1 MSVTEYFYPSSFS
14 QISGAT
20 TFKDLENIA
29 NESTSNYA
37 VTTSATSQTN
47 ILVCE
52 DFNIRVPGNAEI
64 SESILEVAYQK
75 TNFDAKKPFDGV
87 LYNGVGYSSDSYEF
101 NNIYTLKD
109 NVTVSTLNIDLNK
122 ANRLRFSCMAIAPMH
137 YNDAP
142 ISIGGSSS
150 SSSGNYQT
158 KGYVRIIYVRV
169 KITYTLPSYSLSVKR
184 ADHHNAIGQDT
195 VFSVNISNLNQT
207 NHKPSVNITIPTGVS
222 YVGSSSN
229 VSIRNNILTW
239 RPNLSSKLLSDSIAP
254 KFTINTTGQKT
265 FNITE
270 TYGAPSKSITFEAVE
285 GIDDTDTMEEQYLLD
300 VAPIVITE
308 DSSNLDNVYETAYTS
323 VGDDLE
329 IKIVVDQAI
338 LSKLVSITMTGANE
352 NVESITP
359 IPKSGFSESG
369 EATLTIHPTNVGLTH
384 LQVQYILNEGSNTTY
399 LGQHY
404 TLQIMPNSLTYP
416 FLNIIEL
423 SQEELN
429 RLGNLTNYTV
439 QSYLR
444 INTSEEE
451 VYDWV
456 KNYRIGVFHPIE
468 TLEET
473 PTDMEIYSGVE
484 EWSNALT
491 NVNEFES
498 CTCEFTYHE
507 GMPVYIVITGDYMEG
522 NPQDNTIDYTNPC
535 IIETDVFVGFEET
548 GNYPFPI
555 NNTFSTTEVSTLNV
569 NAFEA
574 GTPFVLSEFGLDD
587 FGTNENMAI
596 TGVMLEFDIEYADEL
611 ALSAKLKSPNG
622 KIGQRSILIEQ
633 NSASQNV
640 VIGGTYDTWGF
651 TVDELVNLEDFE
663 VEVQANNLF
672 NTSSGSSMLQLNN
685 ASLTFYFNN
694 IEPAEVIVKID
705 DIDIRYYNLT
715 LVDAHI
721 PQGLQTITKY
731 IEIDGT
737 DSHDSYR
744 QNIAPK
750 EITLKMRIKGCNVHD
765 TSEMLRKAITLL
777 QPKRD
782 ELNNPIPKKITF
794 DNFPDLYWKYI
805 IEDDI
810 DSSFD
815 FTDPNIEV
823 KLKIPKGTAFS
834 KDETVTNTTGAV
846 IGIAKVNPKIVIIPL
861 GDHVEIME
869 TSTEQKFSMNN
880 NSWSSN
886 NLVEIDCN
894 TRQILLKKSEDDLE
908 PEDISSCADFN
919 SDWFILH
926 GDYNF
931 EPTNCIIQ
939 SVTYTER
946 W

>member
-14 QISGAT
+14 QTTGAT

-47 ILVCE
+47 ILYCE

-87 LYNGVGYSSDSYEF
+87 LYNGVAYSSDSYEF
-101 NNIYTLKD
+101 NNISTLKD
-109 NVTVSTLNIDLNK
+109 NVTVSTLDIDLNK
-122 ANRLRFSCMAIAPMH
+122 ANRLRFSCMAMAPMH

-239 RPNLSSKLLSDSIAP
+239 RPNLSNKLLTDSIAP
-254 KFTINTTGQKT
+254 KFRINSTGQKT
-265 FNITE
+265 FMVTE

-338 LSKLVSITMTGANE
+338 LSKLVNITLIGANE

-359 IPKSGFSESG
+359 IPKSSFSESG

-444 INTSEEE
+444 INTDEEE

-456 KNYRIGVFHPIE
+456 KNYRIGVFNPE
-468 TLEET
+468 TLEGT
-473 PTDMEIYSGVE
+473 PTDFEIYSGVE
-484 EWSNALT
+484 DWSSALT

-535 IIETDVFVGFEET
+535 IVETDVFVGFEET

-555 NNTFSTTEVSTLNV
+555 NNTFSTTELSSLSVH
-569 NAFEA
+569 AFEA
-574 GTPFVLSEFGLDD
+574 GTPFVFSEFGLSEGY
-587 FGTNENMAI
+587 GTDKNMAV
-596 TGVMLEFDIEYADEL
+596 TGIVIELDVDYADEL
-611 ALSAKLKSPNG
+611 SISAKLKSPTG
-622 KIGQRSILIEQ
+622 ETGERSTIISPTNNDSTSIVL
-633 NSASQNV
+633 
-640 VIGGTYDTWGF
+640 GGVRDTWGF
-651 TVDELVNLEDFE
+651 QINELTNLEDWE
-663 VEVQANNLF
+663 IELQANNVF
-672 NTSSGSSMLQLNN
+672 SNN
-685 ASLTFYFNN
+685 ANEGRISFNN
-694 IEPAEVIVKID
+694 ATLTIYYNTINDAVVTVEVED
-705 DIDIRYYNLT
+705 ADTRYYGLF
-715 LVDAHI
+715 LEDAEI
-721 PQGLQTITKY
+721 PGGLNTETKY
-731 IEIDGT
+731 LEIEGT
-737 DSHDSYR
+737 DSHNSYR
-744 QNIAPK
+744 QNIDRK
-750 EITLKMRIKGCNVHD
+750 EIKLKMSLDSCDIYDSTELLRNVVKLF
-765 TSEMLRKAITLL
+765 TN
-777 QPKRD
+777 KRD
-782 ELNNPIPKKITF
+782 ELNRPIPKKIWF
-794 DNFPDLYWKYI
+794 SHYPDVYFEFVLEEAIDNSFE
-805 IEDDI
+805 EDKVEI
-810 DSSFD
+810 
-815 FTDPNIEV
+815 TLV
-823 KLKIPKGTAFS
+823 IPSGTAYALE
-834 KDETVTNTTGAV
+834 DTITNVTGAN
-846 IGIAKVNPKIVIIPL
+846 ISLAKVNPTIVFIPIS
-861 GDHVEIME
+861 DNVEIVE
-869 TSTEQKFSMNN
+869 NNTSQKFNITYPN
-880 NSWSSN
+880 WDSSQ
-886 NLVEIDCN
+886 LVEIDCAN
-894 TRQILLKKSEDDLE
+894 RKVYLKTGEDDNNPTE
-908 PEDISSCADFN
+908 ISSYVDFN
-919 SDWFILH
+919 SDWFLLH
-926 GDYNF
+926 EEYNF
-931 EPTNCIIQ
+931 SCTNCIIQ
-939 SVTYTER
+939 TITFTER